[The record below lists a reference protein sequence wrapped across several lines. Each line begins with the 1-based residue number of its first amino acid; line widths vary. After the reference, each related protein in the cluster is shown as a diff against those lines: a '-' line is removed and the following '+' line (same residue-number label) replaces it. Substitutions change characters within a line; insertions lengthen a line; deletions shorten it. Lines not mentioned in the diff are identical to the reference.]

1 MCGIA
6 GIVSFDG
13 SPVHR
18 DEVAVMCAA
27 MRHRGPDDQ
36 GIHVD
41 GGCALGMRRL
51 SIIDLRTGHQPIANE
66 DGSIWAVLN
75 GEIYNYRELR
85 QELVRRGHTLSTS
98 SDTEVLVHLYED
110 HGAACVDRLRGMFA
124 FAIWDGRARRLLL
137 ARDRLGIKP
146 LYYGWVG
153 RRLVFAS
160 ELKALLE
167 LPGLERRLDLS
178 ALNHVLTFLHTPR
191 DRSILLGVRKL
202 EPAHVLW
209 VSPGERLHIE
219 RYWNVRFEPT
229 PPARAPELL
238 EELRELLDQAVRV
251 HMVSDVPVG
260 AFLSGGVDSSSVV
273 ALMARASSR
282 PIKTF
287 SVGFLEKDYSE
298 LDYARL
304 VARAY
309 GTDHHEI
316 VLEPDVLPSLEDL
329 IWHLDEPFGDSSAIP
344 TYVVSKLAG
353 REVKVVLTGD
363 GGDELF
369 GGYDRYTV
377 ERRERRLDWMP
388 APMRALLGHAGD
400 ALPAHAR
407 GRAFLR
413 HRALAG
419 AERYLAAQTLFSLEE
434 RLDLFCPDARPA
446 DLDEPHQEA
455 AALLDDGPGERHWL
469 SRLQDLDLHSY
480 LPLDILTKVDRMS
493 MAHSLETRVPLL
505 DHPLVELAARIPPDL
520 QVHGPTTKYLF
531 KRALQGIV
539 PDTILARP
547 KQGFAVPLGRWF
559 RGKLRELARD
569 VLLDARGRQRGI
581 FDPRQVEALLDAP
594 ARGRDLDLQT
604 WTLLS
609 FELWCRL
616 FLDQQ
621 GGYRPRRTTL
631 AGVGP

>member
-6 GIVSFDG
+6 GIVSYDG
-13 SPVHR
+13 SPVRR
-18 DEVAVMCAA
+18 DEVGAMCAA

-36 GIHVD
+36 GIHAEA
-41 GGCALGMRRL
+41 GCAIGMRRL
-51 SIIDLRTGHQPIANE
+51 AIIDLETGHQPIGNE

-85 QELVRRGHTLSTS
+85 QLLIRRGHTLTTS

-110 HGAACVDRLRGMFA
+110 EGAALVDHLRGMFA
-124 FAIWDGRARRLLL
+124 FAIWDRRTRRLLL
-137 ARDRLGIKP
+137 GRDRLGIKP
-146 LYYGWVG
+146 LYFAWAGK
-153 RRLVFAS
+153 RLAFAS

-167 LPGLERRLDLS
+167 LGDLERRLDVS
-178 ALNHVLTFLHTPR
+178 ALNHVLTFLHTPH

-219 RYWNVRFEPT
+219 RYWNVRFEP
-229 PPARAPELL
+229 ARAAQVPELIV
-238 EELRELLDQAVRV
+238 ELRELLDQAVRL
-251 HMVSDVPVG
+251 HMVSDVPIG

-273 ALMARASSR
+273 AMMAQASSR
-282 PIKTF
+282 PVKTF
-287 SVGFLEKDYSE
+287 SVGFVEEDFNE
-298 LDYARL
+298 LGHARQ
-304 VARAY
+304 VALAY
-309 GTDHHEI
+309 GTEHHET
-316 VLEPDVLPSLEDL
+316 VLEPDVLPSLDDL

-377 ERRERRLDWMP
+377 ERRERRMDWMP
-388 APMRALLGHAGD
+388 GPVRALLGHAGA
-400 ALPAHAR
+400 ALPPHAR
-407 GRAFLR
+407 GRNFLR

-419 AERYLAAQTLFSLEE
+419 PARYLAAQTLFEHDE
-434 RLDLFCPDARPA
+434 RLALLSPDVRPP
-446 DLDEPHQEA
+446 DLDEPLHEA
-455 AALLDDGPGERHWL
+455 AALLGRNGHRHWL
-469 SRLQDLDLHSY
+469 SALQDLDLRTY

-520 QVHGPTTKYLF
+520 HVHGPVTKYLF
-531 KRALQGIV
+531 KQAMKGIV

-547 KQGFAVPLGRWF
+547 KQGFAIPLGRWF
-559 RGKLRELARD
+559 RGRLREVARD

-581 FDPRQVEALLDAP
+581 FDPRKVEALLHAP

-609 FELWCRL
+609 FELWCRV
-616 FLDQQ
+616 FLD
-621 GGYRPRRTTL
+621 RAATRSRRITL
-631 AGVGP
+631 PGVVR